1 MSIKLAVSNEQPGQ
15 LKKLASKFARGCNIA
30 AKFAQENTTYN
41 KVKLHH
47 LAYYSVRET
56 THLGS
61 QMACNTMR
69 AVCSAYESL
78 KSNKRIKKDQPLPT
92 IVFGDK
98 GSVHFDKRTYSFVG
112 DKLSLYTL
120 EGRIRVPM
128 ILGDHQAKYLASG
141 TPKEAKLVQKRSG
154 WYFNLVLDI
163 KKTEP
168 RSGGVLGVDLGENVI
183 ATTSSGKMFGGGKLR
198 YDRDRFLALRR
209 RLQRNGSSSAKQLLK
224 KISGREKRHVT
235 HVNHEVSKAII
246 DEALRVGAGAISLEK
261 LTNIRK
267 RIKAGKKL
275 RARLHRWAWA
285 QLQEFIEYKA
295 EGAGL
300 KVVFVNPAYSSKT
313 CHNCGQIAQR
323 KKHSLSCMCGNQAHA
338 DVNAA
343 LNIAWLA
350 ESADSAR
357 GAVNH
362 PNVAA

>member
-1 MSIKLAVSNEQPGQ
+1 MSSEQSARLSSLAVE
-15 LKKLASKFARGCNIA
+15 FARGCNVT
-30 AKFAQENTTYN
+30 AKFAQEHSVYN

-47 LAYYSVRET
+47 LAYYSVRENT
-56 THLGS
+56 DLGS

-78 KSNKRIKKDQPLPT
+78 KSNKRLKKDQPLPP

-120 EGRIRVPM
+120 EGRIRVSM
-128 ILGDHQAKYLASG
+128 ILGEHQAKYLASG
-141 TPKEAKLVQKRSG
+141 MPKEAKLVQKRSG

-163 KKTEP
+163 EETKP
-168 RSGGVLGVDLGENVI
+168 RTGDILGVDLGENVI
-183 ATTSSGKMFGGGKLR
+183 ATTSSGKLFGGGKLR

-246 DEALRVGAGAISLEK
+246 EEALRVGAGVISLEK

-267 RIKAGKKL
+267 RIKARKKL
-275 RARLHRWAWA
+275 RSRLHRWAWA

-313 CHNCGQIAQR
+313 CHSCGQIAQR
-323 KKHSLSCMCGNQAHA
+323 KKHSLNCTCGNQAHA

-350 ESADSAR
+350 ESADPAR

>member
-1 MSIKLAVSNEQPGQ
+1 
-15 LKKLASKFARGCNIA
+15 
-30 AKFAQENTTYN
+30 
-41 KVKLHH
+41 
-47 LAYYSVRET
+47 
-56 THLGS
+56 
-61 QMACNTMR
+61 MACNTIR

-78 KSNKRIKKDQPLPT
+78 KSNNRIKKDQPLPP

-98 GSVHFDKRTYSFVG
+98 GSVHFDKRTYSFIG
-112 DKLSLYTL
+112 DQISLYTL

-128 ILGDHQAKYLASG
+128 ILGEHQAKYLASG
-141 TPKEAKLVQKRSG
+141 TPKEAKLIQKSSG

-163 KKTEP
+163 EKTEP
-168 RSGGVLGVDLGENVI
+168 KTGGVLGVDLGENVI

-209 RLQRNGSSSAKQLLK
+209 RLQRNGSASAKQLLK
-224 KISGREKRHVT
+224 RISGREKRHVT

-246 DEALRVGAGAISLEK
+246 EEALRVGAGVISLEK

-267 RIKAGKKL
+267 RIKARKKL
-275 RARLHRWAWA
+275 RSRLHRWAWA
-285 QLQEFIEYKA
+285 QLQEFIAYKA

-313 CHNCGQIAQR
+313 CHSCGQIAQR
-323 KKHSLSCMCGNQAHA
+323 KKHSLSCTCGNQAHA

-343 LNIAWLA
+343 LNIAWLS
-350 ESADSAR
+350 ESADSVR
-357 GAVNH
+357 GAVNR